1 MIRSTTYK
9 TNKLMATMENKE
21 VLPYDAVLENIAA
34 VINEMGRRVERAGGW
49 QRLKSSPIK
58 SLIRRG
64 QLNAEYIAQEYKR
77 VLDKTSQHSSSERQL
92 IEGIVSNAMLRTI
105 RQFELLD
112 LKKPLASR
120 EQDQTSLDVAEAQ
133 QRSHE
138 VKPQKNNDNER
149 SGTE

>member
-1 MIRSTTYK
+1 MILSTTYK

-34 VINEMGRRVERAGGW
+34 VINEMGRRVERTGGW

-105 RQFELLD
+105 HQFEQLE
-112 LKKPLASR
+112 LKKPSKT
-120 EQDQTSLDVAEAQ
+120 D
-133 QRSHE
+133 
-138 VKPQKNNDNER
+138 DNEHG
-149 SGTE
+149 GTDKD

>member
-1 MIRSTTYK
+1 
-9 TNKLMATMENKE
+9 MATMENKE
-21 VLPYDAVLENIAA
+21 VLPYDAVLDNIAA

-92 IEGIVSNAMLRTI
+92 IEGIVSNAMMRTI

-112 LKKPLASR
+112 LKKP
-120 EQDQTSLDVAEAQ
+120 
-133 QRSHE
+133 
-138 VKPQKNNDNER
+138 QKNDDNEHG
-149 SGTE
+149 GTDKD

>member
-1 MIRSTTYK
+1 MTRSTTYK

-64 QLNAEYIAQEYKR
+64 LLNAEYIAQEYKR

-105 RQFELLD
+105 HQFEQLE
-112 LKKPLASR
+112 LKKPSKT
-120 EQDQTSLDVAEAQ
+120 D
-133 QRSHE
+133 
-138 VKPQKNNDNER
+138 DNEHG
-149 SGTE
+149 GTDKD

>member
-1 MIRSTTYK
+1 
-9 TNKLMATMENKE
+9 MATMENKE

-49 QRLKSSPIK
+49 RALKSSPIR
-58 SLIRRG
+58 SLIKRG

-105 RQFELLD
+105 HQFELLD
-112 LKKPLASR
+112 LK
-120 EQDQTSLDVAEAQ
+120 
-133 QRSHE
+133 
-138 VKPQKNNDNER
+138 KPQKNNDNER

>member
-1 MIRSTTYK
+1 MILSTTYK

-92 IEGIVSNAMLRTI
+92 IEGIVSNAMMRTI
-105 RQFELLD
+105 RQFELLE
-112 LKKPLASR
+112 LKKPSKT
-120 EQDQTSLDVAEAQ
+120 D
-133 QRSHE
+133 
-138 VKPQKNNDNER
+138 DNEHG
-149 SGTE
+149 GTDKD

>member
-1 MIRSTTYK
+1 MTRSTTYK

-105 RQFELLD
+105 HQFEQLD
-112 LKKPLASR
+112 LKKPSKT
-120 EQDQTSLDVAEAQ
+120 D
-133 QRSHE
+133 
-138 VKPQKNNDNER
+138 DNEHG
-149 SGTE
+149 GTDKD

>member
-1 MIRSTTYK
+1 MTHSTTYK

-58 SLIRRG
+58 SLIRRE

-92 IEGIVSNAMLRTI
+92 IEGIVSNAMMRTI

-112 LKKPLASR
+112 LKKP
-120 EQDQTSLDVAEAQ
+120 
-133 QRSHE
+133 
-138 VKPQKNNDNER
+138 QKNNDNER